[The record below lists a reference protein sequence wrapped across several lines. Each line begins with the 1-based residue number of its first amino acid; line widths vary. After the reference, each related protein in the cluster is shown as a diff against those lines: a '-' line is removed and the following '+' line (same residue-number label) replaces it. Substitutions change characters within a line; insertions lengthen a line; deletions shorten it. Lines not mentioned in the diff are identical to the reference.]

1 MQKDQNQYLS
11 NQEYMKNKQYCDAIS
26 SGWWEKADIVIT
38 LKGIILK
45 INFVTELYLN
55 AMRKGGWE
63 KNS

>member
-11 NQEYMKNKQYCDAIS
+11 NQEYMKKNSCDAIG
-26 SGWWEKADIVIT
+26 SGWWEKADTVIT
-38 LKGIILK
+38 LKGIILE
-45 INFVTELYLN
+45 INFLTELYLN